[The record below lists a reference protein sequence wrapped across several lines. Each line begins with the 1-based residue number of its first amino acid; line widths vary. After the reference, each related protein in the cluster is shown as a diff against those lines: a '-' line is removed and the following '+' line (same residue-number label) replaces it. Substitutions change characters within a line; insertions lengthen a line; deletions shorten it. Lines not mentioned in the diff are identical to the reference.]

1 MLADAIVDV
10 EGCMGRRGSWSDRRL
25 LSSFE
30 KLVGEC
36 ENLGDSVGARGW
48 DVSLWFGVTF
58 VAVYDKYWE
67 CGSQRMLSL
76 FKVLF

>member
-48 DVSLWFGVTF
+48 DVSL
-58 VAVYDKYWE
+58 
-67 CGSQRMLSL
+67 
-76 FKVLF
+76 